1 MQVSMVSDYIIKLL
15 RGQNTSITRIPSS
28 VTASVYLALLPS
40 IWTVIN
46 DSYPELSSHVT
57 DVLQALLEH
66 ASQTPSKSRTKHITI
81 EFVARLFLVSSCN
94 LKPSSLAY
102 QSGDYQLQLE
112 AEVDYRGTFRAG
124 SHHQARQLFEDW
136 LIGLPQVLWETGTA
150 EPMTTEVTISIP
162 RRLSNDLMTS
172 FSRLSYDFYCVGYSA
187 ERRWFTL
194 RCAVV

>member
-1 MQVSMVSDYIIKLL
+1 MKSGRSLKPSNILTMQVSMVSDYIIKLL

-94 LKPSSLAY
+94 LKPSSLAH
-102 QSGDYQLQLE
+102 QSGDYSLKPKWTIMALSEPE
-112 AEVDYRGTFRAG
+112 AIIRHG
-124 SHHQARQLFEDW
+124 SYSR
-136 LIGLPQVLWETGTA
+136 IG
-150 EPMTTEVTISIP
+150 
-162 RRLSNDLMTS
+162 
-172 FSRLSYDFYCVGYSA
+172 
-187 ERRWFTL
+187 
-194 RCAVV
+194 

>member
-1 MQVSMVSDYIIKLL
+1 M
-15 RGQNTSITRIPSS
+15 
-28 VTASVYLALLPS
+28 
-40 IWTVIN
+40 
-46 DSYPELSSHVT
+46 
-57 DVLQALLEH
+57 
-66 ASQTPSKSRTKHITI
+66 
-81 EFVARLFLVSSCN
+81 
-94 LKPSSLAY
+94 AY

-112 AEVDYRGTFRAG
+112 AEVDYHGTFRAG

-162 RRLSNDLMTS
+162 RRLSNDLVTS

>member
-94 LKPSSLAY
+94 LKPSF
-102 QSGDYQLQLE
+102 G
-112 AEVDYRGTFRAG
+112 
-124 SHHQARQLFEDW
+124 
-136 LIGLPQVLWETGTA
+136 
-150 EPMTTEVTISIP
+150 IP
-162 RRLSNDLMTS
+162 IR
-172 FSRLSYDFYCVGYSA
+172 
-187 ERRWFTL
+187 
-194 RCAVV
+194 